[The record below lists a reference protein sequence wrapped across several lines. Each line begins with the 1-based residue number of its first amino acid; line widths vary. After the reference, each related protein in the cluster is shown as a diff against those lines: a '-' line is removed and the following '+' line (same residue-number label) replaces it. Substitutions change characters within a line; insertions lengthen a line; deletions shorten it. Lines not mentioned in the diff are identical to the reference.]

1 MGYIILENILK
12 ITLINMNIKK
22 IEATELIKNY
32 GFWMWVLLSA
42 LVVIN
47 ITIFFKMDNVAHA
60 GMSGL
65 FWLAIY
71 SLLWDKRHEL
81 KFKSDLFPTLLG
93 ILLIGWTLFISKSIP
108 TEKEDN
114 LLSIA
119 PFIFSLG
126 VSLIAS
132 GFLGLKQFKP
142 ELLIIFFL
150 GIPRVILQTFSDISP
165 LTAKISSFFLHYLG
179 FQVFLDGIFIHLP
192 KGTVKVYEGC
202 SGIES
207 VTYVLGL
214 SVICLI
220 MFPIPKKLQILVP
233 FIAILTGFFVNVIRV
248 VLMSILVDMGEK
260 KAFLYWHEGEG
271 SLVFG
276 MIAVIIF
283 GGFYWLLM
291 NQGDKNSIP
300 SYKEDNFFD
309 TDTF

>member
-1 MGYIILENILK
+1 
-12 ITLINMNIKK
+12 MNIKK
-22 IEATELIKNY
+22 LNATELIKNY

-47 ITIFFKMDNVAHA
+47 ITIFFKMDNIAHA
-60 GMSGL
+60 GMSCL

-81 KFKSDLFPTLLG
+81 KFKSELFPTLLG
-93 ILLIGWTLFISKSIP
+93 VLLIGWTLFVSKSIP

-119 PFIFSLG
+119 PFIFSLA

-132 GFLGLKQFKP
+132 GFFGLKQFKP

-150 GIPRVILQTFSDISP
+150 GIPRVILQSFLDLSP
-165 LTAKISSFFLHYLG
+165 LTAKISAFFLHYLG

-192 KGTVKVYEGC
+192 QGSVKVYEGC
-202 SGIES
+202 SGIET

-220 MFPIPKKLQILVP
+220 MFPIAKKFRNLVP
-233 FIAILTGFFVNVIRV
+233 FIAIFVGFMVNMVRV
-248 VLMSILVDMGEK
+248 VLMSILVGMGEK
-260 KAFLYWHEGEG
+260 KAFLYWHQGDG

-276 MIAVIIF
+276 MIAVVIF

-291 NQGDKNSIP
+291 NQTERISIP

-309 TDTF
+309 NDSF